1 MQRFHSKEDF
11 VLNADRSDRPEKKAG
26 GSRLIPALAAL
37 AILACA
43 ASLGAQQPPPPR
55 RGPGGP
61 GFGGGGIGFV
71 GFEVGFGRKVVTGW
85 PFTATFTDT
94 SSQTL
99 PNSSGTIQHQ
109 SSGTLARDSQGRTYE
124 QLTLAA
130 IGPWAASGN
139 PPQVIYI
146 SDPVAGV
153 SYVLDPGKMT
163 GRQFTLRVP
172 SGNPPPQNQN
182 RPPRNPPAGE
192 QIATQALAQLS
203 VGGVNFDG
211 TSEIRTIAANQIGNS
226 SALQIIFNR
235 WYSSNYQIVGETQRI
250 DPRFGNTT
258 FLLTGMQAGEP
269 NAALFSA
276 AGYTITQGKPGPR
289 GGQPPSPRG
298 P

>member
-1 MQRFHSKEDF
+1 MQRSTMEDF
-11 VLNADRSDRPEKKAG
+11 VPNANSPARPVKKNG
-26 GSRLIPALAAL
+26 GNRIIPALAAL

-61 GFGGGGIGFV
+61 GFGGGIGFV

-94 SSQTL
+94 STQTL

-192 QIATQALAQLS
+192 QIATQALAQIS

-276 AGYTITQGKPGPR
+276 AGYTITQGKAGPR
-289 GGQPPSPRG
+289 GGQPPPPPG

>member
-1 MQRFHSKEDF
+1 MEDF
-11 VLNADRSDRPEKKAG
+11 VLNADRPAKKNR
-26 GSRLIPALAAL
+26 SNRIIPALAAL

-43 ASLGAQQPPPPR
+43 ASLGAQQAPPPHRGPGP
-55 RGPGGP
+55 GPGGP
-61 GFGGGGIGFV
+61 GPGFGGGIGFV
-71 GFEVGFGRKVVTGW
+71 GFEVGFGRKVITGW

-94 SSQTL
+94 STQTL
-99 PNSSGTIQHQ
+99 PNASGTIQHQ
-109 SSGTLARDSQGRTYE
+109 SGGTLARDSQGRTYE
-124 QLTLAA
+124 QMTLAA

-172 SGNPPPQNQN
+172 SGNPPPPQNQN

-192 QIATQALAQLS
+192 QITNQALAPLA
-203 VGGVNFDG
+203 VGNVNFDG

-226 SALQIIFNR
+226 SAIQIIFNR

-258 FLLTGMQAGEP
+258 FLLTGMQTSEP
-269 NAALFSA
+269 NAALFSV
-276 AGYTITQGKPGPR
+276 AGYTITQGKSGPR
-289 GGQPPSPRG
+289 GGQPPPPPG

>member
-1 MQRFHSKEDF
+1 MEDL
-11 VLNADRSDRPEKKAG
+11 VHNSDRPDKKTK
-26 GSRLIPALAAL
+26 SNRRTPALAAL
-37 AILACA
+37 VILACA
-43 ASLGAQQPPPPR
+43 ASLGAQQPPPPY

-61 GFGGGGIGFV
+61 GFGGGIGFV

-146 SDPVAGV
+146 SDPVVGV

-163 GRQFTLRVP
+163 GRQVTLRVP

-192 QIATQALAQLS
+192 QVTTQALAQMS

-235 WYSSNYQIVGETQRI
+235 WFSSTYQIVGETQRI
-250 DPRFGNTT
+250 DPRFGTTT
-258 FLLTGMQAGEP
+258 FQLTGMQPGEP
-269 NAALFSA
+269 SAALFSV

-289 GGQPPSPRG
+289 GPRG
-298 P
+298 PRGGQVPPPPGP